1 MKRLIVSGDD
11 FGIHRL
17 INQGIIDAH
26 RNGILTSASIVACGQ
41 AFDDAVSLA
50 RANPELGVGIHLTF
64 VAEIPLSKCED
75 IESLVGSDGRFPPSW
90 KSMLFRLITGRI
102 RWREIQQEAEAQI
115 ARVLDSGITP
125 THVDSHQH
133 LHLFPALGKRLLP
146 VIQKF
151 GIPGIRLAKRELIA
165 NQRGWKSLGLEYLSR
180 RSAPDMD
187 RAGIWSPDHVAG
199 TSLGGRLTVES
210 VDRLLSE
217 LPDGTTEL
225 ICHPGADN
233 EELAK
238 CYQWDYDWNSE
249 TRALTSPVLRRKI
262 ADLGI
267 QLSRFEASK
276 GCCCCPQSSVHG
288 VIVKCAEFGREEI

>member
-11 FGIHRL
+11 FGIHRS

-26 RNGILTSASIVACGQ
+26 RNGILTSASIVPCGQ
-41 AFDDAVSLA
+41 AFDDAVALA
-50 RANPELGVGIHLTF
+50 RENPKLGVGIHLTF
-64 VAEIPLSKCED
+64 VAEIPLSRCED
-75 IESLVGSDGRFPPSW
+75 IESLVDSDGRFPASW
-90 KSMLFRLITGRI
+90 KSMVFCLITGRI
-102 RWREIQQEAEAQI
+102 RWRDIQTEAEAQI
-115 ARVLDSGITP
+115 AKVLDSGITP

-146 VIQKF
+146 VIQKSR
-151 GIPGIRLAKRELIA
+151 IPGIRLAKREVIA
-165 NQRGWKSLGLEYLSR
+165 NHRGWKSRGLEFLSR

-199 TSLGGRLTVES
+199 TSLGGRLTVET
-210 VDRLLSE
+210 VDCLLTE

-233 EELAK
+233 VELAK
-238 CYQWDYDWNSE
+238 CYQWNYDWNGE
-249 TRALTSPVLRRKI
+249 TSALTSPTIQRKI

-267 QLSRFEASK
+267 QLSRFEPSK
-276 GCCCCPQSSVHG
+276 GCCCCP
-288 VIVKCAEFGREEI
+288 